1 MKTGICKIALITVFL
16 LSSFFCSAHTY
27 YISSSHGNDNNSSL
41 QAMNPITPWKS
52 IAQLN
57 SFFKQLN
64 AGDSILFARGEVF
77 YGAITITKSGAAFAP
92 IYIGAYGTGSKP
104 EINGLLTLKNWIPVK
119 NGIYESACS
128 TAGVSLLL
136 DGAQQ
141 PLGRYP
147 NSGYL
152 TYRSH
157 QLNSSIT
164 GLPSSNTIN
173 WTGAEVVIRKNRW
186 VIDKSTVIDHTGN
199 TIRYAPGTKALPTDG
214 YGYFIQ
220 NNLKTLDRTGEW
232 YFDIAQN
239 KMFVCFGNKNPDSYV
254 VKTSF
259 AGSLVTI
266 DKQHYITFNDLA
278 FTGAGKNTFNLLQ
291 AKNITIS
298 NCRIGQTTE
307 EAILASY
314 SPFLAVINSFIN
326 HSLSGGINLDVG
338 CTNAT
343 LLNNEIRNTGLIAG
357 MGKSGTGTYEGIT
370 SFGDNTRIEKNI
382 IDSTGYNGIYFGG
395 NTSLAKNN
403 YITYFCLT
411 KDDGAGI
418 YLGDWSKTVNKKV
431 IGNIIL
437 HGIGNK
443 EGTTAKTSL
452 QAEGIYIDDNTE
464 SVIIANN
471 TIALCTNNGIKIHNA
486 KDIEIIKNVVFNNGV
501 QLRLEQ
507 DHYLATSTYIRNN
520 TIRKNTFFSE
530 NKQQPTAKFSTH
542 QKDLASFGSLDS
554 NYYNAPKNEF
564 LKIKTLGAQQF
575 TREIPATAI
584 LFEYNATNLARKVK
598 LKQSYTDVQNRIH
611 RDEITI
617 DPYSSV
623 LLVSK

>member
-1 MKTGICKIALITVFL
+1 MRTEICKIALMTVFL
-16 LSSFFCSAHTY
+16 LPSFFCSANTY
-27 YISSSHGNDNNSSL
+27 YLSSIHGNDNYSNL
-41 QAMNPITPWKS
+41 QAMNPATPWKS
-52 IAQLN
+52 INQLN
-57 SFFKQLN
+57 SIFKQLN
-64 AGDSILFARGEVF
+64 AGDSVLFARGEVF

-92 IYIGAYGTGSKP
+92 IYVGAFGKGAKP
-104 EINGLLTLKNWIPVK
+104 EINGLLTLTNWTALK
-119 NGIYESACS
+119 NGLYETTCS
-128 TAGVSLLL
+128 TAGLNLLL
-136 DGAQQ
+136 NGTQQ

-152 TYRSH
+152 TYQSH
-157 QLNSSIT
+157 QLNASIT
-164 GLPSSNTIN
+164 TVPSANRLN
-173 WTGAEVVIRKNRW
+173 WTGAEIVIRKNRW
-186 VIDKSTVIDHTGN
+186 VIDKSYVTDHTGN
-199 TIRYAPGTKALPTDG
+199 TFRYAPGNKATPTDG

-220 NNLKTLDRTGEW
+220 KSLQALDRNGEW
-232 YFDIAQN
+232 YYNPATS
-239 KMFVCFGNKNPDSYV
+239 KMYVFFGNKHPDAYLV
-254 VKTSF
+254 RTSF
-259 AGSLVTI
+259 AGNLVTI
-266 DKQHYITFNDLA
+266 DKQHDLTFNDLA
-278 FTGAGKNTFNLLQ
+278 FIGAGKNAFNLLQ
-291 AKNITIS
+291 AKNVTIS
-298 NCRIGQTTE
+298 NCRIDQSTD

-314 SPFLAVINSFIN
+314 SPFLAVTNSLIN

-343 LLNNEIRNTGLIAG
+343 LSNNDIRNTGLIAG

-403 YITYFCLT
+403 YVTYFCLT

-418 YLGDWSKTVNKKV
+418 YIGDWSKTVNKKV

-443 EGTTAKTSL
+443 EGTTAKKSL

-464 SVIIANN
+464 SVIIAGN
-471 TIALCTNNGIKIHNA
+471 TISLCANNGIKIHNA
-486 KDIEIIKNVVFNNGV
+486 KDIEIINNVVFNNGV

-520 TIRKNTFFSE
+520 SIRNNTFYSE

-542 QKDLASFGSLDS
+542 QQDLSSFGSLDS
-554 NYYNAPKNEF
+554 NYYNAPKTEF
-564 LKIKTLGAQQF
+564 LKIKYLGAQQF
-575 TREIPATAI
+575 SREIPAASI
-584 LFEYNATNLARKVK
+584 LFEYNATNLARTVK
-598 LKQSYTDVQNRIH
+598 LKQSYTDVQNRVH
-611 RDEITI
+611 RDNITI